1 VMMMLIVSSRE
12 IMGRF
17 RARSWL
23 IALGWLGTALMA
35 LAVLA
40 LLGSSLIG

>member
-1 VMMMLIVSSRE
+1 MLIVSNGA

-17 RARSWL
+17 KARSWL
-23 IALGWLGTALMA
+23 ITLGWLGTALMA

-40 LLGSSLIG
+40 LLGSSAMG

>member
-1 VMMMLIVSSRE
+1 MMMLIVSSAS

-17 RARSWL
+17 KARSWL
-23 IALGWLGTALMA
+23 VTLGWLGTALMA

-40 LLGSSLIG
+40 LLGASAIG